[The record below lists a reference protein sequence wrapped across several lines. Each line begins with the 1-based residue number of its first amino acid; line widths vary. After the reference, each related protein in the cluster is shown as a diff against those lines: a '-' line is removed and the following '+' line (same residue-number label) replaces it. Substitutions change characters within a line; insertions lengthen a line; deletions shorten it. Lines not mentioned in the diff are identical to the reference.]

1 MPTLS
6 KKSKLK
12 TESNSMDRLTLEE
25 ALEALEAALEQC
37 REYSD
42 NEWVMPMGYKC
53 GNDFRIDEMQK
64 RIAAT
69 LEG

>member
-1 MPTLS
+1 
-6 KKSKLK
+6 
-12 TESNSMDRLTLEE
+12 MDRLTLEE